1 MRMYRNLD
9 DATKQRIS
17 QKLKNRSLSDCHK
30 QAISDGMKAY
40 WATIPNMPASENNTS
55 KKEINDEHTC

>member
-9 DATKQRIS
+9 DATKQCIS
-17 QKLKNRSLSDCHK
+17 QRLKNRSLSDSHR

-40 WATIPNMPASENNTS
+40 WATIPSKPIENNES
-55 KKEINDEHTC
+55 KEVVK

>member
-17 QKLKNRSLSDCHK
+17 QKLKNRSLSDCHR
-30 QAISDGMKAY
+30 QAISDGMRAY
-40 WATIPNMPASENNTS
+40 WATIPSKPIENNEN
-55 KKEINDEHTC
+55 KEFAK

>member
-1 MRMYRNLD
+1 MNRVYRETG

-17 QKLKNRSLSDCHK
+17 SALRGRSLSDSHR

-40 WATIPNMPASENNTS
+40 WKKIPYRSADKNNMYNTLNNET
-55 KKEINDEHTC
+55 NM